1 MGDDQQ
7 SKGSATGDQAART
20 TSFPRIEAHGLIG
33 DLATAALV
41 ATDGTVDFMCW
52 PKLDSASIFA
62 ALLDPETGGAFT
74 VEPEM
79 PDAETRQLYW
89 PDSNVLSTRWV
100 TPEASLECTDLM
112 VLGDGDASCPPRLLR
127 RFQVLRG
134 RARVRVTCRPRFDY
148 GTRDAVVGA
157 CAGGLR
163 LSGAGGDPVLRLRG
177 TVPLQ
182 ALGNAAAAMLDL
194 EPGREAFLLLDDMPD
209 ETDDTR
215 VELDAGKL
223 SDLIART
230 DAFWRAWTDKSTYC
244 GRWREPVTRS
254 ALALKLLT
262 SREHG
267 SIAAAATFGL
277 PERPGGDLNWDYRAT
292 WIRDA
297 SFTTYAL
304 MRLGYGQEANAFM
317 RWSSARASEAGDPS
331 RLKIMYRLDGTS
343 DLAERNLEHLRGY
356 GGATPVRIGNGAA
369 NQRQLDIYG
378 ELLDSVYVNAK
389 YGDPPSYDG
398 WRQICG
404 IVDYAC
410 DHWGDRDAG
419 IWESRGE
426 PQHFLHSRLM
436 CWVAVD
442 RALRLATKRSL
453 PAPYERWT
461 TVRNDIHGSIWT
473 DFWDED
479 RGHFVHA
486 KGSADLDGAMLLMPL
501 VRFITGTDPRWLKTL
516 DAITAQLVDD
526 GLVFRTP
533 EGRSG
538 HEGAFAACSFWYVE
552 CLTRAGRVEMAH
564 REFERALS
572 YGNHLGLFAEEFD
585 VQAHHL
591 GNFPQALTHLA
602 LISAAYSL
610 DRELS
615 GKPVLR

>member
-7 SKGSATGDQAART
+7 STGSATGDQAART

-41 ATDGTVDFMCW
+41 GTNGSIDFMCW

-62 ALLDPETGGAFT
+62 ALLDPETGGDFS

-79 PDAETRQLYW
+79 RDAETRQLYW

-112 VLGDGDASCPPRLLR
+112 VLGDTASPPRLLR

-134 RARVRVTCRPRFDY
+134 QARVRVTCRPRFDY
-148 GTRDAVVGA
+148 GTRDADVRVCPA
-157 CAGGLR
+157 GLR
-163 LSGAGGDPVLRLRG
+163 LSGAEGDPVLRLRA
-177 TVPLQ
+177 TVPLR
-182 ALGNAAAAMLDL
+182 ALGNAAEATMDL
-194 EPGREAFLLLDDMPD
+194 EPGREGFLLLDDMPD
-209 ETDDTR
+209 AADDART
-215 VELDAGKL
+215 ELDAGEL

-230 DAFWRAWTDKSTYC
+230 DAFWRAWTDKSTYR
-244 GRWREPVTRS
+244 GRWREPVARS

-343 DLAERNLEHLRGY
+343 DLAERTLEHLRGY
-356 GGATPVRIGNGAA
+356 GGAAPVRIGNAA
-369 NQRQLDIYG
+369 ADQRQLDIYG

-389 YGDPPSYDG
+389 YGEPPNYDG

-461 TVRNDIHGSIWT
+461 TVRNDIYGSIWT

-501 VRFITGTDPRWLKTL
+501 VRFVTGTDPRWLKTL
-516 DAITAQLVDD
+516 DAITVQLVDD

-615 GKPVLR
+615 GQPVLR